1 MNTITKESLLGT
13 EICTNQTVIIEP
25 NLPNIITLSLDFSDS
40 VKNNSRKKKKKKKQK
55 QPTDGTL
62 RRWQ

>member
-13 EICTNQTVIIEP
+13 EIHTNQRVIIEP

-40 VKNNSRKKKKKKKQK
+40 VKNNSRKKKT

>member
-1 MNTITKESLLGT
+1 MEMNTITKESLLGT
-13 EICTNQTVIIEP
+13 EICTNQRVIIEP
-25 NLPNIITLSLDFSDS
+25 NLPNIITLSSDFSDS
-40 VKNNSRKKKKKKKQK
+40 VKNNSRKKKKI